1 MFYEMEIAGLKRK
14 LQLFPVSDELRIA
27 AFILFGDVEI
37 TEAAAKELLSVA
49 PQFDI
54 ILTAEAK
61 SIPLAYEMSKQAGKN
76 NYIIAR
82 KGIKVYM
89 KDVISTEVDS
99 ITTQHTQTLY
109 LGKREVDS
117 IKGRRVLIV
126 DDVISTGASLESM
139 EQLVEKAGGKIA
151 GKMAILAEGDAMYR
165 EDIIALKQLP
175 LFNAD
180 GTVKK

>member
-14 LQLFPVSDELRIA
+14 LQLFPVSDELSIA

-49 PQFDI
+49 PQFDV

-61 SIPLAYEMSKQAGKN
+61 SIPLAYEMAKQAGKN

-89 KDVISTEVDS
+89 EDVISTEVDS

-151 GKMAILAEGDAMYR
+151 GKMAILAEGDAMDR

-180 GTVKK
+180 GTVKS

>member
-14 LQLFPVSDELRIA
+14 LQLFPVSDELSIA

-37 TEAAAKELLSVA
+37 TEAAAKELLSMA

-61 SIPLAYEMSKQAGKN
+61 SIPLAYEMAKQTGNN

-89 KDVISTEVDS
+89 EDVISTEVDS

-109 LGKREVDS
+109 LGKKEVDAV
-117 IKGRRVLIV
+117 KGRRVLIV

-151 GKMAILAEGDAMYR
+151 GKMAILAEGDAMDR
-165 EDIIALKQLP
+165 NDIIALKKLP

-180 GTVKK
+180 GTVKS

>member
-14 LQLFPVSDELRIA
+14 LQLFPVSDELSIA

-37 TEAAAKELLSVA
+37 TEAAAKELLSMA

-61 SIPLAYEMSKQAGKN
+61 SIPLAYEMAKQTGNN

-89 KDVISTEVDS
+89 EDVISTEVDS

-109 LGKREVDS
+109 LGKREVDAV
-117 IKGRRVLIV
+117 KGRRVLIV

-151 GKMAILAEGDAMYR
+151 GKMAILAEGDAMDR
-165 EDIIALKQLP
+165 NDIIALKKLP

-180 GTVKK
+180 GTVKS